1 MTIIRWA
8 VWNRPRLSNPIL
20 RMAIAIT
27 VRETIMMN
35 PVVLADPFRT
45 IEAGK
50 WLSRLL
56 QILDY
61 RLILSGHSCTMRVV
75 TSIAS
80 WRERT
85 ITMPA

>member
-1 MTIIRWA
+1 MIIIRWE

-20 RMAIAIT
+20 RMAIAT
-27 VRETIMMN
+27 VRETVMMN

-45 IEAGK
+45 IGAGK

-61 RLILSGHSCTMRVV
+61 LLILSGHSCTMRAV